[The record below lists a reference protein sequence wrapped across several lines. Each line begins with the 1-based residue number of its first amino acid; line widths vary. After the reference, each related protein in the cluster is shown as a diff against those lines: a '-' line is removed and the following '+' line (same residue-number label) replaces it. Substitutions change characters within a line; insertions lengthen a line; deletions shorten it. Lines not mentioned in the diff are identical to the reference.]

1 MEKAKRCAIFGNTYQ
16 PKKCEAVQKLFDALT
31 AFGIVPL
38 IDRPFFEY
46 LSEEMHIAVPAH
58 QLITDDSFE
67 ADFAVSM
74 GGDGTFLTTAMRVG
88 DKQIPILG
96 INTGR
101 LGFLADFS
109 LDDITETLKHLQEDL
124 LRKEKC
130 NVLQVECSEG
140 QMQGYPFAL
149 NEVAVLKRDNS
160 SMISIR
166 VDLGGEYLTT
176 YQADGLIVNTPTGST
191 GYALSVGGPVML
203 PESEMHT
210 TAVWWTLPE
219 ECANLFDKDTLQN
232 GMLGVANLLRIV
244 APLYLMCSTRDLVV
258 SYQVKCPF
266 TQMPTLI
273 LHDSCPGGVGLA
285 EKAFRMRDTLLLH
298 ALQIAQDCTCE
309 HGCPSCVGPV
319 NEVGETGKAAA
330 IRLLQMLLN
339 KEKPA

>member
-88 DKQIPILG
+88 NKQIPILG

-124 LRKEKC
+124 LHKEKC

-203 PESEMHT
+203 PGSQNLGLVPVAPHGLT
-210 TAVWWTLPE
+210 VRPLTLPDDLE
-219 ECANLFDKDTLQN
+219 ITLTVESRSHN
-232 GMLGVANLLRIV
+232 FLVAIDGRSESCQDSTKLVIRK
-244 APLYLMCSTRDLVV
+244 AP
-258 SYQVKCPF
+258 YQVVVLKRPETTF
-266 TQMPTLI
+266 LHTLRSK
-273 LHDSCPGGVGLA
+273 LLWGS
-285 EKAFRMRDTLLLH
+285 DTRNH
-298 ALQIAQDCTCE
+298 
-309 HGCPSCVGPV
+309 
-319 NEVGETGKAAA
+319 
-330 IRLLQMLLN
+330 
-339 KEKPA
+339 

>member
-109 LDDITETLKHLQEDL
+109 LDDITETLKHLQDDL

-203 PESEMHT
+203 PGSQNLGLVPVAPHGLT
-210 TAVWWTLPE
+210 VRPLTLPDDLE
-219 ECANLFDKDTLQN
+219 ITLTVESRSHNFLVAIDGRSESCQDSTNLVIRK
-232 GMLGVANLLRIV
+232 
-244 APLYLMCSTRDLVV
+244 AP
-258 SYQVKCPF
+258 YQVVVLKRPETTF
-266 TQMPTLI
+266 LHTLRSK
-273 LHDSCPGGVGLA
+273 LLWGS
-285 EKAFRMRDTLLLH
+285 DTRNH
-298 ALQIAQDCTCE
+298 
-309 HGCPSCVGPV
+309 
-319 NEVGETGKAAA
+319 
-330 IRLLQMLLN
+330 
-339 KEKPA
+339 

>member
-16 PKKCEAVQKLFDALT
+16 PKKCEAVQKLFDALQ
-31 AFGIVPL
+31 ASGIFPL

-46 LSEEMHIAVPAH
+46 LREEMQISVPEH
-58 QLITDDSFE
+58 QLITDDAFQ

-109 LDDITETLKHLQEDL
+109 LDDISQTLQNLHSGL
-124 LRKEKC
+124 LRREQC

-140 QMQGYPFAL
+140 QMDGYPFAL

-166 VDLGGEYLTT
+166 VELGGEYLTT

-203 PESEMHT
+203 PGSRDIGLVPVAPHGLT
-210 TAVWWTLPE
+210 VRPLTLPD
-219 ECANLFDKDTLQN
+219 NLDITLTVESRSHN
-232 GMLGVANLLRIV
+232 FLVAIDGRSES
-244 APLYLMCSTRDLVV
+244 CQDSTRLTIRKAP
-258 SYQVKCPF
+258 YQVIVLKRPETTF
-266 TQMPTLI
+266 LRTLR
-273 LHDSCPGGVGLA
+273 S
-285 EKAFRMRDTLLLH
+285 KLLWGSD
-298 ALQIAQDCTCE
+298 ARTE
-309 HGCPSCVGPV
+309 RSS
-319 NEVGETGKAAA
+319 
-330 IRLLQMLLN
+330 
-339 KEKPA
+339 

>member
-124 LRKEKC
+124 LHKEKC

-203 PESEMHT
+203 PGSQNLGLVPVAPHGLT
-210 TAVWWTLPE
+210 VRPLTLPDDLE
-219 ECANLFDKDTLQN
+219 ITLTVESRSHN
-232 GMLGVANLLRIV
+232 FLVAIDGRSESCQDSTKLVIRK
-244 APLYLMCSTRDLVV
+244 AP
-258 SYQVKCPF
+258 YQVVVLKRPETTF
-266 TQMPTLI
+266 LHTLRSK
-273 LHDSCPGGVGLA
+273 LLWGS
-285 EKAFRMRDTLLLH
+285 DTRNH
-298 ALQIAQDCTCE
+298 
-309 HGCPSCVGPV
+309 
-319 NEVGETGKAAA
+319 
-330 IRLLQMLLN
+330 
-339 KEKPA
+339 

>member
-88 DKQIPILG
+88 NKQIPILG

-124 LRKEKC
+124 LHKEKC

-203 PESEMHT
+203 PGSQNLGLVPVAPHGLT
-210 TAVWWTLPE
+210 VRPLTLPDDLE
-219 ECANLFDKDTLQN
+219 ITLTVESRSHN
-232 GMLGVANLLRIV
+232 FLVAIDGRSESCQDSTKFVIRK
-244 APLYLMCSTRDLVV
+244 AP
-258 SYQVKCPF
+258 YQVVVLKRPETTF
-266 TQMPTLI
+266 LHTLRSK
-273 LHDSCPGGVGLA
+273 LLWGS
-285 EKAFRMRDTLLLH
+285 DTRNH
-298 ALQIAQDCTCE
+298 
-309 HGCPSCVGPV
+309 
-319 NEVGETGKAAA
+319 
-330 IRLLQMLLN
+330 
-339 KEKPA
+339 

>member
-31 AFGIVPL
+31 AFGIVSL

-88 DKQIPILG
+88 NKQIPILG

-124 LRKEKC
+124 LHKEKC

-203 PESEMHT
+203 PGSQNLGLVPVAPHGLT
-210 TAVWWTLPE
+210 VRPLTLPDDLE
-219 ECANLFDKDTLQN
+219 ITLTVESRSHN
-232 GMLGVANLLRIV
+232 FLVAIDGRSESCQDSTKLVIRK
-244 APLYLMCSTRDLVV
+244 AP
-258 SYQVKCPF
+258 YQVVVLKRPETTF
-266 TQMPTLI
+266 LHTLRSK
-273 LHDSCPGGVGLA
+273 LLWGS
-285 EKAFRMRDTLLLH
+285 DTRNH
-298 ALQIAQDCTCE
+298 
-309 HGCPSCVGPV
+309 
-319 NEVGETGKAAA
+319 
-330 IRLLQMLLN
+330 
-339 KEKPA
+339 

>member
-46 LSEEMHIAVPAH
+46 LSEDMHIAVPAH

-67 ADFAVSM
+67 ADFAVSR

-109 LDDITETLKHLQEDL
+109 LDDISETLKHLQDDL

-203 PESEMHT
+203 PGSQNLGLVPVAPHGLT
-210 TAVWWTLPE
+210 VRPLTLPDDLE
-219 ECANLFDKDTLQN
+219 ITLTVESRSHN
-232 GMLGVANLLRIV
+232 FLVAIDGRSESCQDSTKLVIRK
-244 APLYLMCSTRDLVV
+244 AP
-258 SYQVKCPF
+258 YQVVVLKRPETTF
-266 TQMPTLI
+266 LHTLRSK
-273 LHDSCPGGVGLA
+273 LLWGS
-285 EKAFRMRDTLLLH
+285 DTRNH
-298 ALQIAQDCTCE
+298 
-309 HGCPSCVGPV
+309 
-319 NEVGETGKAAA
+319 
-330 IRLLQMLLN
+330 
-339 KEKPA
+339 

>member
-109 LDDITETLKHLQEDL
+109 LDDISETLKHLQDDL

-203 PESEMHT
+203 PGSQNLGLVPVAPHGLT
-210 TAVWWTLPE
+210 VRPLTLPDDLE
-219 ECANLFDKDTLQN
+219 ITLTVESRSHNFLVAIDGRSESCQDSTKLVIRKAPSQVVVRKRPETTFLHTLRSKLLWGSDTRN
-232 GMLGVANLLRIV
+232 
-244 APLYLMCSTRDLVV
+244 
-258 SYQVKCPF
+258 
-266 TQMPTLI
+266 
-273 LHDSCPGGVGLA
+273 H
-285 EKAFRMRDTLLLH
+285 
-298 ALQIAQDCTCE
+298 
-309 HGCPSCVGPV
+309 
-319 NEVGETGKAAA
+319 
-330 IRLLQMLLN
+330 
-339 KEKPA
+339 